1 MTEQKQ
7 QHVPSAIDKTELTY
21 WLEEAG
27 KLNSSDYT
35 KDGWDIFR
43 QIVTE
48 ATGVKDDAT
57 ATEHEVSEAVIAL
70 IDGMIAL
77 EKEKVYTVTVDGKK
91 VAEGVYNQ
99 IVTITADA
107 PQVGQKFAGWQL
119 KDKIV
124 SYDEVYTFAISG
136 NMAFTA
142 TYAPQEQTIEK
153 PLYAAVANTMI
164 IKRADGKAN
173 VKYIAKLSIPDN
185 YILNE
190 TGLLWYGKPDLEN
203 LCTETGPTPGT
214 KKIVAPVI
222 SSTYQFAVNVNGIP
236 AGKTIRG
243 VIYAKVTD
251 KETQQTKWV
260 YSEEVRLTNK
270 SPSVPEYAEIC
281 KFRAIFISPAA
292 CTTVPPPNDTQEI
305 NIAADNAADKNFFNL
320 ITLLLFSILSV
331 IKIFILFGLHKSL
344 LKSPSSFLIIFTFL
358 CKLYRTIHIYA

>member
-124 SYDEVYTFAISG
+124 S
-136 NMAFTA
+136 A

-270 SPSVPEYAEIC
+270 
-281 KFRAIFISPAA
+281 
-292 CTTVPPPNDTQEI
+292 
-305 NIAADNAADKNFFNL
+305 
-320 ITLLLFSILSV
+320 
-331 IKIFILFGLHKSL
+331 
-344 LKSPSSFLIIFTFL
+344 
-358 CKLYRTIHIYA
+358 

>member
-153 PLYAAVANTMI
+153 PLYAAVADTMI

-173 VKYIAKLSIPDN
+173 VKYIAKLSIP
-185 YILNE
+185 
-190 TGLLWYGKPDLEN
+190 
-203 LCTETGPTPGT
+203 

-270 SPSVPEYAEIC
+270 
-281 KFRAIFISPAA
+281 
-292 CTTVPPPNDTQEI
+292 
-305 NIAADNAADKNFFNL
+305 
-320 ITLLLFSILSV
+320 
-331 IKIFILFGLHKSL
+331 
-344 LKSPSSFLIIFTFL
+344 
-358 CKLYRTIHIYA
+358 

>member
-173 VKYIAKLSIPDN
+173 VKYIAKLSIPDK
-185 YILNE
+185 YLVVSVLIHH
-190 TGLLWYGKPDLEN
+190 GLLLTLEFF
-203 LCTETGPTPGT
+203 
-214 KKIVAPVI
+214 
-222 SSTYQFAVNVNGIP
+222 SFAHIG
-236 AGKTIRG
+236 
-243 VIYAKVTD
+243 
-251 KETQQTKWV
+251 
-260 YSEEVRLTNK
+260 
-270 SPSVPEYAEIC
+270 
-281 KFRAIFISPAA
+281 
-292 CTTVPPPNDTQEI
+292 
-305 NIAADNAADKNFFNL
+305 
-320 ITLLLFSILSV
+320 TLLLRIAAST
-331 IKIFILFGLHKSL
+331 L
-344 LKSPSSFLIIFTFL
+344 LTVTCIMAVEGIRK
-358 CKLYRTIHIYA
+358 KG